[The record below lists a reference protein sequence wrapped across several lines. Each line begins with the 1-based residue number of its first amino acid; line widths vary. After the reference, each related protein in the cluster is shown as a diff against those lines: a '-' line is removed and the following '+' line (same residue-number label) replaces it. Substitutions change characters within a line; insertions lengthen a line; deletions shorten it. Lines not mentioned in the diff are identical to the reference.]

1 MEYNK
6 TGPNAKCS
14 LLAIFHYFCASLWMK
29 IIYSSV
35 KNKYNYLIIYI
46 LKCFFNDTVVYV
58 KNNDQKSVNNMR

>member
-1 MEYNK
+1 MEYNE

-14 LLAIFHYFCASLWMK
+14 LHAIFHYFCASLRMK

-46 LKCFFNDTVVYV
+46 LYV
-58 KNNDQKSVNNMR
+58 SSMTLSLMSKTTIKNFLLI